1 MRKSKITPHE
11 RILLDTQPNRRAAV
25 KIVESGPVV
34 TTKKGRKPP
43 ENRPGYDGNFE
54 PGSRI
59 VDDPYEPGAKITVP
73 ANVKADPLIRMLSRN
88 EIDEAQFKAGE
99 KFRGLLEQAGGAGA
113 PCADWT
119 RPFVDKS
126 ISFKEPASS
135 QFKAALELKRAHFV
149 LGWQNYRL
157 VHGVVID
164 GLNGSLI
171 ASARGGGSRE
181 SVMQSVRD
189 GLEQLAILW
198 GYLSGEEHINK
209 HASMV
214 AYLNEIPVW
223 EHQEKTIEIEY
234 AEKGKAA

>member
-1 MRKSKITPHE
+1 MRKSRITTDE
-11 RILLDTQPNRRAAV
+11 RILLDTQPSRRAVV
-25 KIVESGPVV
+25 KVVEPAPVP
-34 TTKKGRKPP
+34 RKSRKTP
-43 ENRPGYDGNFE
+43 EKHPGYDGNFE

-99 KFRGLLEQAGGAGA
+99 KFRALLEQVGGAGA

-126 ISFKEPASS
+126 FSFKEPASA
-135 QFKAALELKRAHFV
+135 QFKAALELKQAWAV

-157 VHGVVID
+157 VHGVIID

-171 ASARGGGSRE
+171 TQARGEGSRE
-181 SVMQSVRD
+181 TVMQSVRD

-198 GYLSGEEHINK
+198 GYLSDAEHVNK
-209 HASMV
+209 RASMV
-214 AYLNEIPVW
+214 AYLNEIPTW
-223 EHQEKTIEIEY
+223 EHAEKEIQIEY
-234 AEKGKAA
+234 AEPERKRA